1 MSETT
6 QLQRTGPAAQHPS
19 PSAHNMP
26 DPPAAA
32 PGPTGRRFLL
42 LFVFLL
48 ACLILYPFA
57 DNSSAGY
64 YLIRV
69 IGAAIILLSVYAVGY
84 RRSLLIFAIVLGV
97 PAIAQ
102 HIWLLEA
109 NPGAL
114 AIANIVLSFCFNA
127 FVICVIL
134 RRIFARDRSNSET
147 IFGALSIYLLVGF
160 GFASLFHLVGVIRPD
175 AFYFDPHAN
184 FHTIPD
190 RLDFIYYSFGTLT
203 SLGAPGIT
211 PVSPHARSLT
221 IVEAILGVLF
231 LAVLVSRLM
240 DAYRPGPSM
249 WHQRQP
255 PHH

>member
-1 MSETT
+1 MSEASPLEHPIPVPPALAAT
-6 QLQRTGPAAQHPS
+6 PAAT
-19 PSAHNMP
+19 
-26 DPPAAA
+26 
-32 PGPTGRRFLL
+32 TGRRYLV
-42 LFVFLL
+42 LFIFLL
-48 ACLILYPFA
+48 ASLVLYPFA

-64 YLIRV
+64 YMLRV
-69 IGAAIILLSVYAVGY
+69 IAAAIILLSVYAVGY
-84 RRSLLIFAIVLGV
+84 RRSLLVFAIVLAV

-102 HIWLLEA
+102 HIWLLKSD
-109 NPGAL
+109 PGVL
-114 AIANIVLSFCFNA
+114 AISSIVLSFCFNV

-134 RRIFARDRSNSET
+134 RRIFARDHSNSET

-160 GFASLFHLVGVIRPD
+160 GFASLFHLVAVIRPG

-211 PVSPHARSLT
+211 PVSAHARSLT

-240 DAYRPGPSM
+240 DAYRPGPSL
-249 WHQRQP
+249 WHRDS
-255 PHH
+255 HHR

>member
-1 MSETT
+1 MSDASPLEHPI
-6 QLQRTGPAAQHPS
+6 PAPSSPAQ
-19 PSAHNMP
+19 A
-26 DPPAAA
+26 PAPTA
-32 PGPTGRRFLL
+32 TGRRYLI
-42 LFVFLL
+42 LFIFLL
-48 ACLILYPFA
+48 ASLILYPFA

-64 YLIRV
+64 YMLRV
-69 IGAAIILLSVYAVGY
+69 IGGAVILLSVYAVGY
-84 RRSLLIFAIVLGV
+84 RRSLLVFAALLAV

-102 HIWLLEA
+102 HIWLLKA

-114 AIANIVLSFCFNA
+114 AITSIVLSFCFNV

-134 RRIFARDRSNSET
+134 RRIFSRDHSNSET

-160 GFASLFHLVGVIRPD
+160 GFASIFHLVSVIHPG

-184 FHTIPD
+184 FHTVPD

-211 PVSPHARSLT
+211 PVSAYARSFT

-240 DAYRPGPSM
+240 DAYRPGPSL
-249 WHQRQP
+249 WHRDS
-255 PHH
+255 HHH

>member
-1 MSETT
+1 MSEAS
-6 QLQRTGPAAQHPS
+6 QLEHTLPVPHAT
-19 PSAHNMP
+19 
-26 DPPAAA
+26 PPAATPA
-32 PGPTGRRFLL
+32 PSATSGRRYLL
-42 LFVFLL
+42 LFIFLL
-48 ACLILYPFA
+48 ASLILYPFA

-64 YLIRV
+64 YLLRV
-69 IGAAIILLSVYAVGY
+69 MGSAVILLSVYAVGY
-84 RRSLLIFAIVLGV
+84 RRSLLIFAVLLAV

-109 NPGAL
+109 HPGGL
-114 AIANIVLSFCFNA
+114 AMTNIVLSFCFNV

-134 RRIFARDRSNSET
+134 RRIFARDHSNSET

-160 GFASLFHLVGVIRPD
+160 GFASLFHLVAVIRPG

-211 PVSPHARSLT
+211 PVSAHARSLT

-240 DAYRPGPSM
+240 DAYRPGPSL
-249 WHQRQP
+249 WHRESM
-255 PHH
+255 HHQ

>member
-1 MSETT
+1 MSQTAQIE
-6 QLQRTGPAAQHPS
+6 PAS
-19 PSAHNMP
+19 SAVTAPP
-26 DPPAAA
+26 DASAPPAR
-32 PGPTGRRFLL
+32 RRFSL
-42 LFVFLL
+42 LFIFLL
-48 ACLILYPFA
+48 ASLILYPFA

-64 YLIRV
+64 YMLRV
-69 IGAAIILLSVYAVGY
+69 IGSAVILLSVYAVGY
-84 RRSLLIFAIVLGV
+84 RRSLLVFAALLAV

-102 HIWLLEA
+102 HIWLLKA

-114 AIANIVLSFCFNA
+114 AITSIVLSFCFNV

-134 RRIFARDRSNSET
+134 RRIFSRDHSNSET

-160 GFASLFHLVGVIRPD
+160 GFASIFHLVSVIHPG

-184 FHTIPD
+184 FHTVPD

-211 PVSPHARSLT
+211 PVSAYARSFT

-240 DAYRPGPSM
+240 DAYRPGPSL
-249 WHQRQP
+249 WHRDS
-255 PHH
+255 HHH

>member
-1 MSETT
+1 
-6 QLQRTGPAAQHPS
+6 QLEHS
-19 PSAHNMP
+19 PSAPHAVAAAV
-26 DPPAAA
+26 PPAPLA
-32 PGPTGRRFLL
+32 PAGRRYLM
-42 LFVFLL
+42 LFIFLL
-48 ACLILYPFA
+48 ASLIFYPFA
-57 DNSSAGY
+57 DNSSGGY
-64 YLIRV
+64 YLLRV
-69 IGAAIILLSVYAVGY
+69 FGAGVILLTLYAATY
-84 RRSLLIFAIVLGV
+84 PRSLLLFSTVLGA

-109 NPGAL
+109 NPGLL
-114 AIANIVLSFCFNA
+114 AMIGIVFSFCFNV

-134 RRIFARDRSNSET
+134 RRIFARDHSNSET

-160 GFASLFHLVGVIRPD
+160 GFASLFHLVAVIRPG

-211 PVSPHARSLT
+211 PVSAHARSLT

-240 DAYRPGPSM
+240 DAYRPGPSL
-249 WHQRQP
+249 WHNQ
-255 PHH
+255 HHGGQSFKP